1 MSFSLRPFNNADLA
15 ALARLHAACF
25 AEDAWDSAA
34 LATVLAMLG
43 TEGHVACSETAE
55 ICGVLIT
62 QCLGEDAEIL
72 TLGVAPA
79 LRRQGIAQ
87 ALLAD
92 FFARARDAGAV
103 RVVLEVAADNA
114 AALALYQ
121 SLDFVRQGTRQ
132 NYYRR
137 AAGTNMD
144 AWRLRLEI
152 ARPKGR

>member
-1 MSFSLRPFNNADLA
+1 MSVALRPVRSTDLD

-25 AEDAWDSAA
+25 PDEAWDSGA
-34 LATVLAMLG
+34 LATVLAMTG
-43 TEGHVACSETAE
+43 TESRVASSEAAE
-55 ICGVLIT
+55 ICGFLIT

-79 LRRQGIAQ
+79 WRRQGIAHE
-87 ALLAD
+87 LLAD
-92 FFARARDAGAV
+92 FFARARQAGAT

-121 SLDFVRQGTRQ
+121 SLGFARQGTRP

-137 AAGTNMD
+137 AAGPAMD
-144 AWRLRLEI
+144 AWRLSLEI
-152 ARPKGR
+152 TPQKTG